1 MVLSFLK
8 INDKMVC
15 ITRAKFILSH
25 KNSLENKDKFNICL
39 LHTNLKI
46 CFNAP
51 LLLFSVRKK
60 LCSNESD
67 APDLTDLM

>member
-51 LLLFSVRKK
+51 LLLYFQYGRNYVQMK
-60 LCSNESD
+60 
-67 APDLTDLM
+67 AMHPI

>member
-51 LLLFSVRKK
+51 LLLFQYGRNYVQMK
-60 LCSNESD
+60 
-67 APDLTDLM
+67 AMHPI